1 MVVRKRRWKVVYSTG
16 TRSVRRNGQISP
28 SRYLRVFCPSRDSH
42 SLVGKFGVTRSPEI
56 GRRSS
61 RRLGVCEWKVPTK
74 VRETPS
80 GTGGRSTTSTDEGGT
95 RSLHYLQTLI
105 GSVNA
110 NAPSN
115 SWVFGSSAP
124 FPFLHTI
131 SFSHPARKG
140 LQSLNSLIPALKHRP
155 GHAYR

>member
-1 MVVRKRRWKVVYSTG
+1 MVVGKRRWKVVYSTG

-80 GTGGRSTTSTDEGGT
+80 GTGGEEHHFDGRGRDSE
-95 RSLHYLQTLI
+95 LTLFTNFDRVCQCQCALKFMGLWI
-105 GSVNA
+105 FRTFPLSPHNFVLSSRPQGSPV
-110 NAPSN
+110 PQ
-115 SWVFGSSAP
+115 
-124 FPFLHTI
+124 
-131 SFSHPARKG
+131 FSHPSPKT
-140 LQSLNSLIPALKHRP
+140 
-155 GHAYR
+155 